1 MILVQSF
8 VFFKQKTSYDMR
20 ISDWSSDLC
29 SSDLDPVARH
39 RRTDAADAAD
49 VQRSGLAA
57 FAASPAAAMI
67 VAAKGVA
74 AETAGSDVPAGEA
87 ATQPGKPGVDFKM
100 PLAAQ
105 PEAPLVETLKTGP
118 AKMTA
123 EAAKIGRAHVCTP
136 VTNA

>member
-1 MILVQSF
+1 MCGIWCF
-8 VFFKQKTSYDMR
+8 FFFKQKTAYEMR
-20 ISDWSSDLC
+20 ISDWSSDVC
-29 SSDLDPVARH
+29 SSDL
-39 RRTDAADAAD
+39 

-118 AKMTA
+118 AKMRSEEHTS
-123 EAAKIGRAHVCTP
+123 ELQSLMRIPYGVILFKTKK
-136 VTNA
+136 TQ

>member
-1 MILVQSF
+1 
-8 VFFKQKTSYDMR
+8 
-20 ISDWSSDLC
+20 
-29 SSDLDPVARH
+29 
-39 RRTDAADAAD
+39 
-49 VQRSGLAA
+49 
-57 FAASPAAAMI
+57 MI

-105 PEAPLVETLKTGP
+105 PEAPLVEPLKTGP

-123 EAAKIGRAHVCTP
+123 EAATVRSAFAEIAGPAEAASGDGSPAPAAGTGPPITTP
-136 VTNA
+136 FPTPLTPLHTPLHPAQH

>member
-1 MILVQSF
+1 
-8 VFFKQKTSYDMR
+8 
-20 ISDWSSDLC
+20 
-29 SSDLDPVARH
+29 
-39 RRTDAADAAD
+39 
-49 VQRSGLAA
+49 
-57 FAASPAAAMI
+57 MI

-123 EAAKIGRAHVCTP
+123 EAATVRSAFAEIDGPAEPASGAGSPAPAAGTGPTIPRPLAAPSKPLTTPLTTAH
-136 VTNA
+136 A